1 MAKSSQSFQ
10 KRAREKARQ
19 EKKAEKMAKRQS
31 RSADDNDSL
40 STAEEDALM
49 QEYAALS
56 ARYESDQISTE
67 QFNEERQRIFV
78 ELGLESE
85 A

>member
-1 MAKSSQSFQ
+1 MARSSQSFQ

-19 EKKAEKMAKRQS
+19 EKKAEKLAKRQS
-31 RSADDNDSL
+31 ASADDNSGP
-40 STAEEDALM
+40 SKVEEDALM

-56 ARYESDQISTE
+56 ARYESEEISTE
-67 QFNEERQRIFV
+67 QYNEERQRIFL
-78 ELGLESE
+78 ELGLEPD

>member
-19 EKKAEKMAKRQS
+19 EKKAEKLAKRQS
-31 RSADDNDSL
+31 GSADEKSGL
-40 STAEEDALM
+40 SKAEEEALM

-56 ARYESDQISTE
+56 ARYESEEISTE
-67 QFNEERQRIFV
+67 HYNEERQRIFV
-78 ELGLESE
+78 ELGLESD

>member
-1 MAKSSQSFQ
+1 VAKSSQSFQ

-19 EKKAEKMAKRQS
+19 EKKAEKLAKRQS
-31 RSADDNDSL
+31 RSADENSGL
-40 STAEEDALM
+40 SKVEEDALM

-56 ARYESDQISTE
+56 ARYESEEISTKHYK
-67 QFNEERQRIFV
+67 EERQRIFV
-78 ELGLESE
+78 KLGLESD

>member
-1 MAKSSQSFQ
+1 MARSSQSFQ

-19 EKKAEKMAKRQS
+19 EKKAEKLAKRQS
-31 RSADDNDSL
+31 VSADDNDGL
-40 STAEEDALM
+40 SKVEEDALM

-56 ARYESDQISTE
+56 SRYESEEISIE
-67 QFNEERQRIFV
+67 QYNEERQRIFV
-78 ELGLESE
+78 ELGLEPD